1 MEQSQQ
7 RSQLTP
13 WNILELGW
21 SFRVVSLIRPNTPLK
36 MECIHTFSYPSAKE
50 TPPVWPPLTL
60 MLMIVV
66 SKAEAKH
73 H

>member
-21 SFRVVSLIRPNTPLK
+21 SFRVVSLIRLNTPWR
-36 MECIHTFSYPSAKE
+36 MECIHTFSYPSLKE
-50 TPPVWPPLTL
+50 IPPPWPTLTL
-60 MLMIVV
+60 MLMIVA
-66 SKAEAKH
+66 SKAEAKQH
-73 H
+73 